1 MNEYNM
7 AANNGLWVEAKKI
20 LMIFVLHML
29 VQIMQFKVLMGTN
42 SSPPLQEG
50 GISHK
55 LWQFRENLE
64 KVWKKGEREKK
75 KREDK
80 RRKKNKIKNK

>member
-42 SSPPLQEG
+42 SIPPPSRRGELVINYG
-50 GISHK
+50 
-55 LWQFRENLE
+55 NLGKILKKYGKKE
-64 KVWKKGEREKK
+64 KGKRKKGKTKEER
-75 KREDK
+75 
-80 RRKKNKIKNK
+80 KIR